1 MSVNLIPKLCPGIEN
16 DYQGPRFEDGGVTL
30 KFVTDLMKTFKEQK
44 KLHRKYAYQVGI
56 KYIYLLST
64 CIENL
69 WISFLLLLN
78 KPFVDAK
85 LPECTKCDLIHSFLY
100 RSWLK

>member
-1 MSVNLIPKLCPGIEN
+1 MSVNLIPKLCPGIED

-56 KYIYLLST
+56 KYIYPLST

-69 WISFLLLLN
+69 
-78 KPFVDAK
+78 
-85 LPECTKCDLIHSFLY
+85 
-100 RSWLK
+100 